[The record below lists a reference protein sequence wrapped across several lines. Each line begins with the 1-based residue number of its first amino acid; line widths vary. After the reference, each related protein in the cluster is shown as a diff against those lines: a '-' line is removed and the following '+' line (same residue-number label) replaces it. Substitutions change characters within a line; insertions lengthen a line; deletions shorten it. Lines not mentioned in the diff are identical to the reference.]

1 MRNVRA
7 VAPWRG
13 GCTFFLLLSL
23 QGEERRTLGGFP
35 RKALE
40 NGTAGGEIGA
50 RKLGSVE
57 KKVSAVEGSS
67 VAVIPSNGF
76 MRVLGEVRCG
86 GTECRAS

>member
-1 MRNVRA
+1 MQVKFRFMILAARLH
-7 VAPWRG
+7 
-13 GCTFFLLLSL
+13 FFSL
-23 QGEERRTLGGFP
+23 ACKKERRTLGGFP

-40 NGTAGGEIGA
+40 SGSAGGEVDA
-50 RKLGSVE
+50 RKCKCG
-57 KKVSAVEGSS
+57 KTSAIEGSS

>member
-1 MRNVRA
+1 MRDVRA
-7 VAPWRG
+7 VAPWRR
-13 GCTFFLLLSL
+13 GCSCFLLLSQ
-23 QGEERRTLGGFP
+23 QGEERRTLGEFP

-50 RKLGSVE
+50 RNLDVW
-57 KKVSAVEGSS
+57 KKASAVEGSS